1 MKGMIGWIVAAIV
14 VIAAAAYY
22 FNSNEEAVPAAN
34 DQAQVQQTTS
44 VSEGSAAEEM
54 SGTWRSDTDAKFTRE
69 IRADGVIIDR
79 YEGDA
84 TAGINGEWSIV
95 NPAEERAI
103 TALAANFP
111 NKTVV
116 RAEWEGGVEVTYFVI
131 SEVTST
137 KLVTTDLSGTGSVT
151 TYTKVN

>member
-1 MKGMIGWIVAAIV
+1 MKGMIGWIVAAV
-14 VIAAAAYY
+14 VIIAAGAYY
-22 FNSNEEAVPAAN
+22 FNREKVPVTS
-34 DQAQVQQTTS
+34 DVIPEQQTTI

-84 TAGINGEWSIV
+84 TPGINGEWSIV
-95 NPAEERAI
+95 NPAQEPAI
-103 TALAANFP
+103 TDIAASFP